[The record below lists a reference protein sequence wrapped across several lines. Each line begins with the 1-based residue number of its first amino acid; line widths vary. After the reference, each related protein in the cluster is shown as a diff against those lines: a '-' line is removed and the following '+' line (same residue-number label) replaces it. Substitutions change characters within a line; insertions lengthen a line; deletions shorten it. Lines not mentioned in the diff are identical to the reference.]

1 MACCWVILLQLW
13 EQLPR
18 RSLTYLFAGAGTFV
32 ILKVLGAVMD
42 LRVSPEIEEQGLDV
56 SEHGEEG
63 YGEDFAS
70 GLAYATDKPFAFF
83 SLIVALSC
91 C

>member
-1 MACCWVILLQLW
+1 M
-13 EQLPR
+13 E
-18 RSLTYLFAGAGTFV
+18 TFV
-32 ILKVLGAVMD
+32 ILKVLGAMMD

-70 GLAYATDKPFAFF
+70 GLLYSTKKSEAY
-83 SLIVALSC
+83 SH
-91 C
+91 

>member
-1 MACCWVILLQLW
+1 V
-13 EQLPR
+13 E
-18 RSLTYLFAGAGTFV
+18 TFV
-32 ILKVLGAVMD
+32 ILKVLGAMMD

-70 GLAYATDKPFAFF
+70 GLLYSTKKSEAY
-83 SLIVALSC
+83 SH
-91 C
+91 